1 MVAARAL
8 RSSPTASIAGPARPA
23 ADEST
28 PVMARI
34 AVPPFGTRAPHA
46 APGPDSAWAGH
57 AGDPSAPG
65 GAVRRGERPVV
76 SRAALGAGRGPTSAV
91 LSALPL
97 AHAAAGAA
105 ASSWASEPDAIPAGQ
120 SGGALGWTSGAG
132 FASVA
137 PTPGPFVQRAVQID
151 EVTVTPAGG
160 GAGAG
165 ESGAAGAGQSGST
178 GAAAAAGGGA
188 GTDYEEL
195 AEQVY
200 DRIRG
205 RLTTELLLD
214 RERTGTLVDG

>member
-46 APGPDSAWAGH
+46 ASGPDSAWAGH
-57 AGDPSAPG
+57 AGDPSAPS
-65 GAVRRGERPVV
+65 GAVRRDERPVV
-76 SRAALGAGRGPTSAV
+76 SRAALGASRGPTSAV

-105 ASSWASEPDAIPAGQ
+105 GSSWASGPDAIPAGQ